1 MLRHTWASIGVEAT
15 DIKQVK
21 DEGGLKTWKM
31 VERYAQRSETAR
43 RKTTETIANKTA
55 TVE

>member
-21 DEGGLKTWKM
+21 DEGGWKTWKM
-31 VERYAQRSETAR
+31 VERYAQRSEKAR
-43 RKTTETIANKTA
+43 RETTETIANKIA
-55 TVE
+55 TIE